1 MYYIKSIPENNNH
14 GNPMCQSF
22 PNCVELPDN
31 LLKSYLDAKGFV
43 NLVVTDNLVFS
54 LSINQEALDAYNKDH
69 PEVEPTKLPTNEER
83 ISALEDVMLEM
94 LGVTTN
100 E

>member
-14 GNPMCQSF
+14 GNPMCQPFS
-22 PNCVELPDN
+22 NCVELPDN
-31 LLKSYLDAKGFV
+31 LLKPYLDAKGFV
-43 NLVVTDNLVFS
+43 HLVITDNLVSS

-69 PEVEPTKLPTNEER
+69 PEVAPTKLPTNEER

-94 LGVTTN
+94 LGVTAN

>member
-1 MYYIKSIPENNNH
+1 MYYIKSISENNNH
-14 GNPMCQSF
+14 GNPICQPFS
-22 PNCVELPDN
+22 NCVELPDN
-31 LLKSYLDAKGFV
+31 LLESYLDAKGFV
-43 NLVVTDNLVFS
+43 NLVITDNRVSS

-69 PEVEPTKLPTNEER
+69 PEVGPTKLPTNEER

>member
-1 MYYIKSIPENNNH
+1 MFYINSVKQNNNY
-14 GNPMCQSF
+14 GNPMCQPF

-31 LLKSYLDAKGFV
+31 LLESYLDAKGFV
-43 NLVVTDNLVFS
+43 NFSITDNKVS
-54 LSINQEALDAYNKDH
+54 SIVVNQEALDAYNKDY